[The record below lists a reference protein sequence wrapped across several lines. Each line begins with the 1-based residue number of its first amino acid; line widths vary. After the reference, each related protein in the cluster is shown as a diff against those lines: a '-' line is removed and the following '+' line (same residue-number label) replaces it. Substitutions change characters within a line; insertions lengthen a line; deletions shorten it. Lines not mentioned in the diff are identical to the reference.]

1 VALFVAPIVCGPGLI
16 ENSMSS
22 ISETT
27 LESAVAF
34 KGGFLQVKR
43 DVVRLPNGKVAQR
56 EYIVH
61 PGAAVVVALL
71 DNGEVVLERQYRH
84 PLGREL
90 IEFPAGKLDGN
101 ESHLRCAQ
109 RELQEE
115 TGYTAAQWAYAGV
128 MHNAIAYSTEGIH
141 IFFARGL
148 RPGPAR
154 LDDGEFLQV
163 FTATPQ
169 ALHEKVASGEVTDAK
184 TITALY
190 WLQNWQL
197 GRVELNW
204 ERGE

>member
-1 VALFVAPIVCGPGLI
+1 
-16 ENSMSS
+16 MSN
-22 ISETT
+22 ITETT

-71 DNGEVVLERQYRH
+71 DDGQVVLERQYRH

-90 IEFPAGKLDGN
+90 IEFPAGKLDPN
-101 ESHLRCAQ
+101 ETILRCAQ

-115 TGYTAAQWAYAGV
+115 TGYTALEWAYAGV

-148 RPGPAR
+148 QAGPAR

-163 FTATPQ
+163 FTAMPQ
-169 ALHEKVASGEVTDAK
+169 ALHAMVANGEVTDAK

-197 GRVELNW
+197 GQLGLKW
-204 ERGE
+204 EPSA